1 MGNNNSMVSLM
12 FEEIKGMLASID
24 KKLNERVSVKEN
36 LPSHEPVTEPKP
48 DVKTNTVKPEQL
60 LQLVAAYL
68 QNSEQKIGKV
78 SDAVIQ
84 SEKHVLSKM
93 EDLKQ
98 ITISQKPDSK
108 VRHYHN
114 IDLRSSKVVITIIC
128 LSVFLLASL
137 FVNVQQVIVNSRM
150 KDNDLKYRY
159 IKSTN
164 GINSENLNKLED
176 IFHFN
181 PDEKLIRE
189 IRQNVETWEKTIQNT
204 AEKIEHEKLRNSK
217 SKK

>member
-1 MGNNNSMVSLM
+1 MRNNNSIISVM
-12 FEEIKGMLASID
+12 FEEIKGLLTSID

-36 LPSHEPVTEPKP
+36 LPSQGNVTEPKSNVQT
-48 DVKTNTVKPEQL
+48 DTVKPEQL
-60 LQLVAAYL
+60 LQLIAAYL

-114 IDLRSSKVVITIIC
+114 IDLRSSKVVITIVC

-150 KDNDLKYRY
+150 TDNDLKYRY

-176 IFHFN
+176 VFHFN

>member
-12 FEEIKGMLASID
+12 FEEIKGMLALID

-36 LPSHEPVTEPKP
+36 LPSQGTVTEPKSN
-48 DVKTNTVKPEQL
+48 VQTNTVTPEQL
-60 LQLVAAYL
+60 LRLIATYL
-68 QNSEQKIGKV
+68 QNSEQRIGKV

-84 SEKHVLSKM
+84 SERHVLSKM

-114 IDLRSSKVVITIIC
+114 IDLRSSKVVITIVC
-128 LSVFLLASL
+128 LSVFLLTSL

-150 KDNDLKYRY
+150 SDNDLKYRY

-164 GINSENLNKLED
+164 GISSENLGKLED
-176 IFHFN
+176 IFQFN
-181 PDEKLIRE
+181 RDKKKIKE
-189 IRQNVETWEKTIQNT
+189 ISQN
-204 AEKIEHEKLRNSK
+204 L
-217 SKK
+217 

>member
-12 FEEIKGMLASID
+12 FEEIKGLLTSID
-24 KKLNERVSVKEN
+24 KKLNERVTVKEN
-36 LPSHEPVTEPKP
+36 PSPAETTTESKT
-48 DVKTNTVKPEQL
+48 DDQTNTVKPEHL
-60 LQLVAAYL
+60 LRLIAAYM

-78 SDAVIQ
+78 SESVKE
-84 SEKHVLSKM
+84 SEKHVLSHM
-93 EDLKQ
+93 EDLKR

-108 VRHYHN
+108 VLHYHI
-114 IDLRSSKVVITIIC
+114 IDLRSSKVVITIVC
-128 LSVFLLASL
+128 LSGLLLTSL
-137 FVNVQQVIVNSRM
+137 FGNVQQFIVNSRM
-150 KDNDLKYRY
+150 TDNDLKYRY

-164 GINSENLNKLED
+164 GISSENLGKLED

-189 IRQNVETWEKTIQNT
+189 IRQNVENWEKTIQNT
-204 AEKIEHEKLRNSK
+204 AEKVEHEKIWNSK